1 MAMVPVESDVVAESV
16 SNIHETTEGAV
27 DLRAW
32 GADENRLA
40 EAEFGRLGRV
50 VRVERGESDV
60 ITAAG
65 PVRAQSDSQRS
76 QSELAP
82 ATGDWVDLAPAE
94 GGLLIERILPRRT
107 TLARRDP
114 GEQGVSQVLV
124 TNVDTVF
131 IVHGFDRPLAPG
143 RLERCLVLVWA
154 SGAEPVVVLTKA
166 DLVGTS
172 TISAIEADEVEATVT
187 AIAPSVRMVRISARA
202 GIDDAALKEWIR
214 PGSTTALLGESGSGK
229 STLVNRLV
237 GVEVQ
242 PTTEVRAKDRKG
254 RHTTIT
260 RDLLLLPG
268 GGLVIDTPGIR
279 AVGLWGGEEA
289 LVEVFADIEELAGA
303 CRFVNCGHSN
313 EPGCTVIAAIDSG
326 RLDSRRLD
334 RYRQMATEIAELEAR
349 DEARS
354 RRRNHR
360 SPNQ

>member
-1 MAMVPVESDVVAESV
+1 MVPVDADVVAGPV
-16 SNIHETTEGAV
+16 SNIPETPARV

-32 GADENRLA
+32 GADDERLA
-40 EAEFGRLGRV
+40 EAAPGRLGRV

-60 ITAAG
+60 VTAIG
-65 PVRAQSDSQRS
+65 RVRALSDSQRS

-82 ATGDWVDLAPAE
+82 ATGDWVALTPGD
-94 GGLLIERILPRRT
+94 GVLLVDRILPRRT

-154 SGAEPVVVLTKA
+154 SGAEPVVVLTKS
-166 DLVGTS
+166 DLVGTNA
-172 TISAIEADEVEATVT
+172 ISDVEADDLEAT
-187 AIAPSVRMVRISARA
+187 IAAVAPAVSVVRISARE
-202 GIDDAALKEWIR
+202 GVDATVLGRWMR
-214 PGSTTALLGESGSGK
+214 PMSTTALLGESGSGK
-229 STLVNRLV
+229 SSLVNALI
-237 GVEVQ
+237 GTEVQ
-242 PTTEVRAKDRKG
+242 PTTEVRARDRKG

-289 LVEVFADIEELAGA
+289 LVEVFADLEELTTN
-303 CRFVNCGHSN
+303 CRFVNCGHTN
-313 EPGCTVIAAIDSG
+313 EPGCAVTAEIDAG
-326 RLDSRRLD
+326 QLDPRRLD
-334 RYRQMATEIAELEAR
+334 RYREMAAEIFELEAR
-349 DEARS
+349 DEVRS
-354 RRRNHR
+354 RRRNQR
-360 SPNQ
+360 SPR